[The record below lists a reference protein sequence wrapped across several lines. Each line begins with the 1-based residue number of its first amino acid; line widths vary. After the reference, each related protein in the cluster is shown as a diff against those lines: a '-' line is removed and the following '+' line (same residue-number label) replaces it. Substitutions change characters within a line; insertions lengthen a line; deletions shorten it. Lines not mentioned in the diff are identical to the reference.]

1 MGRFFDLSY
10 HMTETRTCWTGGGG
24 GELSLEGYSRGKH
37 PIGDDET
44 HTLHHA
50 FSHCVTGEL
59 EVHRQFCMEGER
71 EGGRE

>member
-1 MGRFFDLSY
+1 
-10 HMTETRTCWTGGGG
+10 MTETRTCWTGGRS
-24 GELSLEGYSRGKH
+24 GELSLERYPRGKH

-59 EVHRQFCMEGER
+59 EVHRQFCMGRGGREGEKEEGER
-71 EGGRE
+71 GE